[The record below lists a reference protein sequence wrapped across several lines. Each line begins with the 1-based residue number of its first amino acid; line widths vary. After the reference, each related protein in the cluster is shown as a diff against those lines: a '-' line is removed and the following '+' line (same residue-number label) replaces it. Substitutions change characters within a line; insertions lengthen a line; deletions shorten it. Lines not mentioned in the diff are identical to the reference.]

1 MSGDTE
7 TRRGELTI
15 KAAVTALKAAAE
27 PTRLRILL
35 LLSHGEWNVKDL
47 THILG
52 QSQPRVSRHLRLL
65 NEAGLV
71 DRFREGSWVYF
82 HLAGGSDHGRLGRLV
97 VDAIDFDDPLF
108 ARDRERAES
117 LKVEREAKAQAYF
130 REHAAEWDKIR
141 ALHVA
146 EGEVEAAMREALGTD
161 PVNLLID
168 LGTGTGR
175 ILELF
180 SDCYARGLGID
191 ANQAMLAYARSKL
204 RRAGLTRAQVRHGD
218 IYDLSVG
225 EKVADAVVM
234 HQVLHF
240 LADPGRA
247 ICEAARALAPGGRLL
262 IVDFAPHD
270 IEFLRERFAHERLG
284 FSGSQISQWLG
295 EAGLTL
301 VQTRDLAP
309 PTGSGPGKL
318 TVKLWLAAREREAN
332 APVKSPIRTLESM
345 RPLA

>member
-1 MSGDTE
+1 MNAAIEMRARFQIQG
-7 TRRGELTI
+7 
-15 KAAVTALKAAAE
+15 AVTALKAVAE

-35 LLSHGEWNVKDL
+35 LLSQGELNVKDL
-47 THILG
+47 TRILG

-65 NEAGLV
+65 NEAGLA

-82 HLAGGSDHGRLGRLV
+82 HLAGGSDQGCLGRTL
-97 VDAIDFDDPLF
+97 VDAIDLDDPF
-108 ARDRERAES
+108 FVRDRERAEL

-130 REHAAEWDKIR
+130 REHAAHWDKIR

-146 EGEVEAAMREALGTD
+146 EGEVEAAMREALGAG
-161 PVNLLID
+161 PVDLLVD

-175 ILELF
+175 ILEVF
-180 SDCYARGLGID
+180 SERYGRGLGID

-204 RRAGLTRAQVRHGD
+204 GRAGLAHAHVRHGD
-218 IYDLSVG
+218 IYNLSLD
-225 EKVADAVVM
+225 EEVADAVVM

-240 LADPGRA
+240 LSDPGRA
-247 ICEAARALAPGGRLL
+247 IREAARTLAPRGRLL

-270 IEFLRERFAHERLG
+270 LEFLREQFAHERLG
-284 FSGSQISQWLG
+284 FASGQVSQWLR

-301 VQTRDLAP
+301 VQSRELAP

-318 TVKLWLAAREREAN
+318 TVSLWLAAREHEAN
-332 APVKSPIRTLESM
+332 ASVEWLTPALEPMRSPT
-345 RPLA
+345 

>member
-1 MSGDTE
+1 MRDQ
-7 TRRGELTI
+7 LTI
-15 KAAVTALKAAAE
+15 NGAVTALKAAAE

-35 LLSHGEWNVKDL
+35 LLMHGEFNVKDL
-47 THILG
+47 TRILG

-82 HLAGGSDHGRLGRLV
+82 YLADGSEHGRLGRQLLQ
-97 VDAIDFDDPLF
+97 AIDPDDPFLV
-108 ARDRERAES
+108 RDRERAEL
-117 LKVEREAKAQAYF
+117 LKAEREAKAQAYF

-146 EGEVEAAMREALGTD
+146 EGEVEAAMREAIGLE
-161 PVNLLID
+161 PVNLLVD

-180 SDCYARGLGID
+180 SDCYRRGLGID

-204 RRAGLTRAQVRHGD
+204 SRAGLAHAQVRQGD
-218 IYDLSVG
+218 IYNLSLG
-225 EKVADAVVM
+225 EHVANAVVM

-247 ICEAARALAPGGRLL
+247 IREAARILAPGGRLL

-270 IEFLRERFAHERLG
+270 LEFLREQFAHERLG
-284 FSGSQISQWLG
+284 FADSQVNQWLR

-301 VQTRDLAP
+301 VQSSELAP

-318 TVKLWLAAREREAN
+318 TVSLWLASRAEEAN
-332 APVKSPIRTLESM
+332 TPIKSRTRTLEPM
-345 RPLA
+345 RSLP